1 MKLHMLRDM
10 YYKHN
15 CDSKYVT
22 KTKNTTFH
30 KRKKAIIN
38 QSMCGQKKRKRTS
51 YSCNIKPRLS
61 VVDIK
66 LFPDSVLV
74 MASPTSKAAVVIG
87 QAEES
92 EEDDDTV
99 DPKLQKGEETKS
111 LPQVAQT
118 RMGDARAGLAGLRLS
133 SVTATVE
140 RRLGSL
146 PSIELPLWT
155 STGASSSKKSPPGKE
170 EELQHPSLLHKRLYE
185 RNQEVHADLHIFFQV
200 GILSEK

>member
-1 MKLHMLRDM
+1 M
-10 YYKHN
+10 
-15 CDSKYVT
+15 
-22 KTKNTTFH
+22 
-30 KRKKAIIN
+30 
-38 QSMCGQKKRKRTS
+38 
-51 YSCNIKPRLS
+51 
-61 VVDIK
+61 
-66 LFPDSVLV
+66 LV
-74 MASPTSKAAVVIG
+74 MASPSSKAAVVIG

-146 PSIELPLWT
+146 PSIELPQWT

-170 EELQHPSLLHKRLYE
+170 EKLQHPSLLHKRLYE
-185 RNQEVHADLHIFFQV
+185 RNQEVHADLHIFFQELFRKNEDQLENV
-200 GILSEK
+200 CQSTQSSVELLQETVQCLQRSVHQANLLGERLESLDKSLSSCGLPPRPELEATDVAA